1 MRKKIL
7 EKKNLIAPSH
17 VKGNNHSIIN
27 LNNAIF
33 SPFIAINIDV
43 ENPK

>member
-1 MRKKIL
+1 MKKKML
-7 EKKNLIAPSH
+7 EKKKFKSPPH

-33 SPFIAINIDV
+33 SPFLGINIDV
-43 ENPK
+43 ENSK